1 MSAVTPSSLPVWI
14 RTTGRIAAD
23 VAAHRFRLLPS
34 GDGWSVVGPRGELV
48 VREQGTASRQRCLE
62 AARARGVLAVFS

>member
-48 VREQGTASRQRCLE
+48 VREQGTA
-62 AARARGVLAVFS
+62 FS